1 MHGFYTD
8 SDFMAPFKYLIIC
21 LSALLLRTAAFSQAQ
36 DTLPKFSLRNVGN
49 NRIIV
54 GWINKYEQVKQ
65 ISIQRGFDSLGA
77 YKTVLSVLDPSAQ
90 QNGFVDT
97 KAPNPRMFYRLFIVF
112 QGGNYIFTP
121 SKRPLVDTA
130 VAAKPS
136 GVTETKTDTAVVATP
151 KVEPVIHKKPEW
163 VPSVYVYTNKDGYVF
178 INLPD
183 ADQKKYNLKVMEEN
197 GELLFELKN
206 IKQTALTLDKANFYH
221 SGWFNF
227 ELYNDEKLVE
237 KNKFYL
243 ARVF

>member
-1 MHGFYTD
+1 
-8 SDFMAPFKYLIIC
+8 MAPFKYLVSF
-21 LSALLLRTAAFSQAQ
+21 LSALFFCSVAFSQAQ

-54 GWINKYEQVKQ
+54 GWINKYERVKQ
-65 ISIQRGFDSLGA
+65 ISIQRGFDSIGA

-112 QGGNYIFTP
+112 EGGNYLFTP
-121 SKRPLVDTA
+121 SKRPFADTT
-130 VAAKPS
+130 VANKPTN
-136 GVTETKTDTAVVATP
+136 VTDVKTDTAVAVAP
-151 KVEPVIHKKPEW
+151 KPTEPVVPKKPEW

-183 ADQKKYNLKVMEEN
+183 AEQKKYNLKVMEEN
-197 GELLFELKN
+197 GEVLFELKN

-237 KNKFYL
+237 KNKFFL

>member
-1 MHGFYTD
+1 
-8 SDFMAPFKYLIIC
+8 MAPLKYLV
-21 LSALLLRTAAFSQAQ
+21 SFFSGLLLCLTAFSQAQ
-36 DTLPKFSLRNVGN
+36 DTLPKFSLKNVGN

-65 ISIQRGFDSLGA
+65 ISIQRGFDSIGA

-112 QGGNYIFTP
+112 EGGNYIFTP
-121 SKRPLVDTA
+121 AKRPVVDTSALAKPNITDVKADTLA
-130 VAAKPS
+130 VA
-136 GVTETKTDTAVVATP
+136 GQKT
-151 KVEPVIHKKPEW
+151 EPVIPRKPDW
-163 VPSVYVYTNKDGYVF
+163 VPSAYVYTNKDGYVF

-183 ADQKKYNLKVMEEN
+183 ADQKKYRIKFMEEN
-197 GELLFELKN
+197 GDLLFELKN
-206 IKQTALTLDKANFYH
+206 LKQTALTLDKANFYH